1 MKQKFTISW
10 KSSRQ
15 KRKQKKYRINAP
27 LHIRHK
33 LMASNL
39 SKELRKKY
47 NRRAF
52 PIRKGDKV
60 RIMRGK
66 LAGKE
71 GKVNRIDLKKLRIS
85 VEGLQIQKKDGTK
98 VNVYF
103 NPSKVQIQELA
114 LEDKERIAAINKGNK
129 TENKEKKDASE
140 KK

>member
-1 MKQKFTISW
+1 
-10 KSSRQ
+10 
-15 KRKQKKYRINAP
+15 
-27 LHIRHK
+27 
-33 LMASNL
+33 MASNL